1 MERADVRTAAK
12 LRTFIV
18 IILDKT
24 RRRIFGPAQ
33 TELANPVSQKTIDH
47 TSECF

>member
-1 MERADVRTAAK
+1 MAMILNKTCASQRA
-12 LRTFIV
+12 
-18 IILDKT
+18 
-24 RRRIFGPAQ
+24 GAQ